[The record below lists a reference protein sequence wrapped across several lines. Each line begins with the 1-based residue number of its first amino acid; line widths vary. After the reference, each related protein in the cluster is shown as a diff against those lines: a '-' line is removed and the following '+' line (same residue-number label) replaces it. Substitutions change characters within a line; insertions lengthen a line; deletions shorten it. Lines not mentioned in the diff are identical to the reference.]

1 MKFELPRQELRIRPS
16 VIAFG
21 VVALVVILIFIR
33 EIRFLESIPLNSW
46 IEDQSAD
53 CAVVLT
59 GGPGRVREGM
69 DLMAQRRVKKLVISG
84 ANPASS
90 LRDIV
95 PGWVFYGTIDFAD
108 VVIEKRST
116 TTYGNAQQAISL
128 VEALKCRDVVL
139 ITSRLHMY
147 RALRTFRGVFP
158 AETPIV
164 PRAVVGSSIRPRW
177 TELIVEASKS
187 LFYSLWAYD

>member
-1 MKFELPRQELRIRPS
+1 MKFELPRQEWKLRPS
-16 VIAFG
+16 L
-21 VVALVVILIFIR
+21 VALGIGVLIVGIIFYR
-33 EIRFLESIPLNSW
+33 EIRFVESIPLNAW
-46 IEDQSAD
+46 TDDQSAD

-69 DLMAQRRVKKLVISG
+69 DLMAQKRVKKLVISG
-84 ANPASS
+84 ANPTSS
-90 LRDIV
+90 FRDIV

-116 TTYGNAQQAISL
+116 TTYGNAQQVISL

-158 AETPIV
+158 PELPIL
-164 PRAVVGSSIRPRW
+164 PRAVVGSSIRARW
-177 TELIVEASKS
+177 GELIVEASKS